1 MAELT
6 IKGNFVPNQRPERV
20 QDFLI
25 MAEESQEFIAAP
37 GKLTCTYVPS
47 LRQHQIDENTTGI
60 SEQRLRQIFD
70 NDELNFLV

>member
-6 IKGNFVPNQRPERV
+6 INGSFVPSQKPERV
-20 QDFLI
+20 QDFLT
-25 MAEESQEFIAAP
+25 MAQESNEFRAAP
-37 GKLTCTYVPS
+37 GKLICTYIES

-60 SEQRLRQIFD
+60 TEQRLRQIFD